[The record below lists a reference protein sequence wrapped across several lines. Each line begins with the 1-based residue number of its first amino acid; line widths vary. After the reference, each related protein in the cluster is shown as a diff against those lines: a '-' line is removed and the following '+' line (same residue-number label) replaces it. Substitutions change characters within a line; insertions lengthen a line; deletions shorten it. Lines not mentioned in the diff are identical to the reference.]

1 MSLYVVAIALLLFFS
16 SAILSVL
23 RSIFN
28 AIVTFFSANADEF
41 ASFLSSPKVLSFLT
55 FLVIALYIAAIIFFV
70 CFIIVKKRHASEEEA
85 EWFRQAYEAE
95 IARYDEE
102 LAREAFERIQ
112 QEAFERQRAHSARIR
127 HMSGWEYEQYVAA
140 VLQKR
145 GYRDI
150 KVTAKSNDYGAD
162 IIGVTPYGKR
172 IAIQC
177 KKYIGHPIGV
187 KAVQEI
193 ASAKLYYHCSLA
205 MVVGISGFTE
215 NAKRMASEIDVMLET
230 ID

>member
-95 IARYDEE
+95 LLDTTKNLHAKRLSAYSKKH
-102 LAREAFERIQ
+102 L
-112 QEAFERQRAHSARIR
+112 SGNARIVPEFVICPVGS
-127 HMSGWEYEQYVAA
+127 MSNMLQLRCKSVAI
-140 VLQKR
+140 
-145 GYRDI
+145 GI
-150 KVTAKSNDYGAD
+150 FKS
-162 IIGVTPYGKR
+162 R
-172 IAIQC
+172 L
-177 KKYIGHPIGV
+177 
-187 KAVQEI
+187 KATITVQI
-193 ASAKLYYHCSLA
+193 L
-205 MVVGISGFTE
+205 
-215 NAKRMASEIDVMLET
+215 SE
-230 ID
+230 

>member
-16 SAILSVL
+16 SAIFSVL

-28 AIVTFFSANADEF
+28 AIVTFFSANTDEF

-140 VLQKR
+140 
-145 GYRDI
+145 
-150 KVTAKSNDYGAD
+150 ACKSVA
-162 IIGVTPYGKR
+162 IGILKSR
-172 IAIQC
+172 L
-177 KKYIGHPIGV
+177 
-187 KAVQEI
+187 KATITVQI
-193 ASAKLYYHCSLA
+193 L
-205 MVVGISGFTE
+205 
-215 NAKRMASEIDVMLET
+215 SE
-230 ID
+230 